1 MLTLCARYPTMNYLR
16 NSSIKSQEN
25 RDSMD
30 YSEQKLS
37 LNSAT
42 MHKLIIIN
50 PIQSKD
56 EVLMDDL
63 EIIQVFSRWAFSENV
78 LKLTSEDQ
86 ENPGL
91 LILMELYKGSTYK
104 LRENISNQ
112 IRDKMKVIRFSPELM
127 AWAIECSLVAEFDL
141 N

>member
-1 MLTLCARYPTMNYLR
+1 M
-16 NSSIKSQEN
+16 
-25 RDSMD
+25 
-30 YSEQKLS
+30 
-37 LNSAT
+37 
-42 MHKLIIIN
+42 
-50 PIQSKD
+50 
-56 EVLMDDL
+56 
-63 EIIQVFSRWAFSENV
+63 

-141 N
+141 NQTETDRKEIETTKANFIEIICNYNFFDVEEE